1 MTFTPWVTKERAETW
16 FVVWRLFL
24 ILGTKPSYPSAC
36 RPGGASPPPAS
47 STFTTS
53 TFPDP
58 GFCSLQ
64 VVQLTFLPSLL
75 KAIFLLMTGRASQ
88 CFLLSEALSRS
99 SPGVSAWF
107 LHCKMV
113 ERNQKDILWNT
124 EIGDIW
130 VWVFTYKIWLAYS
143 HAPSFTYCLWLFPC
157 YSDRVEDLPDCM
169 SHKAENIYFL
179 EKIAHLSSSS

>member
-1 MTFTPWVTKERAETW
+1 MTFTPWVTKEREPSWTETW

-64 VVQLTFLPSLL
+64 VAELTFLPSLL

-88 CFLLSEALSRS
+88 CFLLSEASSRS
-99 SPGVSAWF
+99 SPGVSTLF
-107 LHCKMV
+107 CKSNAANGLFWYGSQAKNGFYTV
-113 ERNQKDILWNT
+113 RWLK
-124 EIGDIW
+124 EIKRIFCETW
-130 VWVFTYKIWLAYS
+130 K
-143 HAPSFTYCLWLFPC
+143 
-157 YSDRVEDLPDCM
+157 
-169 SHKAENIYFL
+169 
-179 EKIAHLSSSS
+179 